1 MKTNIDISL
10 IKTQKYEKNIK
21 NEEIKN
27 EEIKNE
33 DITKKTGKKRI
44 KIYNFFSIN
53 ESKICNKIS
62 KIPNYFNYYNVVI
75 KNNFI
80 KVGEMNERVLEQLNI
95 INTKNNDKYLL
106 FEYNS
111 NKNIDFEDFLY
122 NLPNPKLFLF
132 HAVDSYNHLLNSLI
146 TLKSNNICF
155 FNLSS
160 INIVFGEDLKPLL
173 ENFEKSLLIN
183 NIADET
189 YFLSVVREINDF
201 TYKPI
206 EIHLLFYIIANNEDT
221 LSYSLIEIICENY
234 IENMS
239 ILSFFSENDRIS
251 YKNQCVD
258 FLKKYINRPK
268 KVIIN
273 DIILN
278 YDKWDNYSLSVLYLH
293 IFGNIIRAFSL
304 KETFINKI
312 LLYLIKNINPDPL
325 KRDTLEKTLVYY
337 NELFDNVSNWTFI
350 NSISQDKMNL
360 LYEYL

>member
-1 MKTNIDISL
+1 MKMKTKTNIDVSL

-21 NEEIKN
+21 NEAIKN
-27 EEIKNE
+27 ENIL
-33 DITKKTGKKRI
+33 KKPGKKRI

-62 KIPNYFNYYNVVI
+62 KIPNYFNNYNI
-75 KNNFI
+75 IIQNSFI
-80 KVGEMNERVLEQLNI
+80 KLGEMNERVLEQLNI

-106 FEYNS
+106 FEYNN

-122 NLPNPKLFLF
+122 NLPNPKLFIF
-132 HAVDSYNHLLNSLI
+132 HVIDSYSHLLNSLI

-160 INIVFGEDLKPLL
+160 KNIIFGENLKPLL

-183 NIADET
+183 NITDET
-189 YFLSVVREINDF
+189 YFLNIIREINDF

-206 EIHLLFYIIANNEDT
+206 ETHLLFYMIANNENT

-251 YKNQCVD
+251 YKIQCID
-258 FLKKYINRPK
+258 FLKKYINKPK
-268 KVIIN
+268 KA
-273 DIILN
+273 LN

-312 LLYLIKNINPDPL
+312 LVYLIKNINPDPL
-325 KRDTLEKTLVYY
+325 KRETLEKTLVYY
-337 NELFDNVSNWTFI
+337 NDLFDNMTNWTFI
-350 NSISQDKMNL
+350 NSISQDKMKL

>member
-75 KNNFI
+75 KNSFI

-173 ENFEKSLLIN
+173 ENFEKSLEKFNLGY
-183 NIADET
+183 EG
-189 YFLSVVREINDF
+189 V
-201 TYKPI
+201 
-206 EIHLLFYIIANNEDT
+206 NEDDDFQ
-221 LSYSLIEIICENY
+221 IEIIESNNNA
-234 IENMS
+234 IDEINGF
-239 ILSFFSENDRIS
+239 LSEIRG
-251 YKNQCVD
+251 KLRLV
-258 FLKKYINRPK
+258 KY
-268 KVIIN
+268 
-273 DIILN
+273 
-278 YDKWDNYSLSVLYLH
+278 LY
-293 IFGNIIRAFSL
+293 
-304 KETFINKI
+304 
-312 LLYLIKNINPDPL
+312 
-325 KRDTLEKTLVYY
+325 
-337 NELFDNVSNWTFI
+337 
-350 NSISQDKMNL
+350 
-360 LYEYL
+360 

>member
-1 MKTNIDISL
+1 MKMKTKTNIYVSL

-21 NEEIKN
+21 NEAIKN
-27 EEIKNE
+27 ENIL
-33 DITKKTGKKRI
+33 KKPGKKRI

-62 KIPNYFNYYNVVI
+62 KIPNYFNNYNI
-75 KNNFI
+75 IIQNSFI

-106 FEYNS
+106 FEYNN

-122 NLPNPKLFLF
+122 NLPNPKLFIF
-132 HAVDSYNHLLNSLI
+132 HVIDSYSHLLNSLI

-160 INIVFGEDLKPLL
+160 KNIIFGENLKPLL

-183 NIADET
+183 NITDET
-189 YFLSVVREINDF
+189 YFLNIIREINDF

-206 EIHLLFYIIANNEDT
+206 ETHLLFYMIANNENT

-251 YKNQCVD
+251 YKIQCID
-258 FLKKYINRPK
+258 FLKKYINKPK
-268 KVIIN
+268 KAIID

-312 LLYLIKNINPDPL
+312 LVYLIKNIYPSI
-325 KRDTLEKTLVYY
+325 K
-337 NELFDNVSNWTFI
+337 LFFI
-350 NSISQDKMNL
+350 
-360 LYEYL
+360 